1 MSSYSDMIEMLSVY
15 GPNSESYSART
26 WGDIEGT
33 VRDAIQA
40 LGIEIPEETIK
51 TMVQDLID
59 IWYYKFDDYLFEVYY
74 E

>member
-1 MSSYSDMIEMLSVY
+1 MSSYSDMIEMLAVY
-15 GPNSESYSART
+15 GPNSESYSACT